1 MSTFYPPKNSAENGT
16 RAHSPLT
23 LGSAVES
30 PSGANIQSTTKS
42 WCSSP
47 FSNLDALSPEGNS
60 LSFSLADFSPT
71 ISFSSPRLKFQEQ
84 PSPQSSSCRQKD
96 HYSSIFSPSIFSPF
110 NKSLKPHKMDKL
122 IDGDYLDTELPHC
135 SPSKG
140 IMPSPDDSHG
150 LLGSMGLRGYNTS
163 DIHCVS
169 FGGNG
174 RGSVKDEGED
184 GGGADDNG
192 FDDSVLV
199 DDLSVRFG
207 DSPASTKS
215 GSGLLGL
222 NTGGGK
228 GHKRSHAGQFSPSVQ
243 PLLSGKSYNCSSSNS
258 SSQSQGMNGGTPLP
272 PPPNHST
279 SSLAAPATL
288 PKNSLAT
295 STPSSSVLPFSSPA
309 VLARAKQSNISPSVA
324 RGTCNCKK
332 SKCLK
337 L

>member
-1 MSTFYPPKNSAENGT
+1 M
-16 RAHSPLT
+16 
-23 LGSAVES
+23 ES
-30 PSGANIQSTTKS
+30 PSKSNIQSTTKS

-122 IDGDYLDTELPHC
+122 IDGDYLDTELPNC

-140 IMPSPDDSHG
+140 IMTSPDDSHS
-150 LLGSMGLRGYNTS
+150 LLGSMGSRSFNTS

-169 FGGNG
+169 FGGSG
-174 RGSVKDEGED
+174 RGSLKDEGDEV
-184 GGGADDNG
+184 DDNG

-207 DSPASTKS
+207 DSPASCKS

-222 NTGGGK
+222 NTGGRL
-228 GHKRSHAGQFSPSVQ
+228 HKRSHGGQFSPSVQ
-243 PLLSGKSYNCSSSNS
+243 PLLSGKSYTISSASHTQDN
-258 SSQSQGMNGGTPLP
+258 TPLP
-272 PPPNHST
+272 PPPNPSALTLT
-279 SSLAAPATL
+279 SSSSTVP
-288 PKNSLAT
+288 PKSALTA
-295 STPSSSVLPFSSPA
+295 STPSSSSLPFSSPA
-309 VLARAKQSNISPSVA
+309 VLAKAKQSNISPGAV

-337 L
+337 LYVFLLLILMLHLDMPLTRFVQIL